1 MILLCEHDCIGQY
14 ISYIP
19 GKYCGVM
26 LLNLRVETSSCIV
39 YTRDLGDEQGQTDA
53 QRGDKGVLGF
63 LNRKNEYLQTEG
75 WKG

>member
-1 MILLCEHDCIGQY
+1 
-14 ISYIP
+14 
-19 GKYCGVM
+19 M

-39 YTRDLGDEQGQTDA
+39 YTCDLGDEQGQTDA
-53 QRGDKGVLGF
+53 QRGDKGVLRF